1 MSKLR
6 ANPAKEVPKRV
17 LMIAC
22 ALTGVIVVLAMF
34 LNFSLMWALIFFWL
48 ATLANLFA
56 FRMIV
61 IHSNVSLQKQEVGQ
75 KANILPNLITRYAL
89 YIAVLGAA
97 FILGDMMSLIVSFF
111 GVQLAS
117 IAIKLDVFLSGG
129 D

>member
-22 ALTGVIVVLAMF
+22 VLTGVIVVLALF
-34 LNFSLMWALIFFWL
+34 LNFSLIWALTFFWL

-61 IHSNVSLQKQEVGQ
+61 IHSNVALQKQEVGQ
-75 KANILPNLITRYAL
+75 KANILPNLVTRYAV
-89 YIAVLGAA
+89 YIAVLGAS
-97 FILGDMMSLIVSFF
+97 FVLGDMMSLIVAFF

-129 D
+129 E